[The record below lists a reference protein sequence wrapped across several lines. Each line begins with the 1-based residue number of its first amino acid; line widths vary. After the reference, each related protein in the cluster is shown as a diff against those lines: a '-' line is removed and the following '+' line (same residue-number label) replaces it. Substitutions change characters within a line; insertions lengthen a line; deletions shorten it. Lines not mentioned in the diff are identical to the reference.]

1 MYDCIII
8 GTGPAGLS
16 AALNLKT
23 YKKSFVW
30 FGSKNLSDKVQKA
43 EKITNYPGFPE
54 LTGQEL
60 FSHFTDHIQSAG
72 LDITEKTVTNVMS
85 VGTYYM
91 VLADNEVYEAKTL
104 ILAMGVMTAKLLKG
118 EDELLGRG
126 VSYCA
131 TCDGM
136 FYKDKEIAVLCND
149 PKYEHEVEYLADLAA
164 KVTYFP
170 MFSDSQIKKENVTIS
185 KDFPLEIKGS
195 DRVTGLVL
203 KSGKVLEL
211 DGIFCLRNAIAPSK
225 LVSGLEI
232 ENGHIKVDRTQKTN
246 LPGCFAAGD
255 CTGRPYQYTKAVGE
269 GNVAAHS
276 CISYLA
282 EIAELSHRIASMQD
296 KSVVAI
302 RRFLGYE

>member
-30 FGSKNLSDKVQKA
+30 FGSKSLSDKVRKA

-60 FSHFTDHIQSAG
+60 FAHFEDHIHSAG
-72 LDITEKTVTNVMS
+72 LEITEKTVTNVMS
-85 VGTYYM
+85 EGNYYM
-91 VLADNEVYEAKTL
+91 VLADNEIYEAKTL

-170 MFSDSQIKKENVTIS
+170 LFSDSQVKKENVTIS
-185 KDFPLEIKGS
+185 KDFPVEVNGI
-195 DRVTGLVL
+195 DRVTGLTL
-203 KSGKVLEL
+203 KSGEILSV
-211 DGIFCLRNAIAPSK
+211 DGVFCLRNAIALSK
-225 LVSGLEI
+225 LIPELEI
-232 ENGHIKVDRTQKTN
+232 ENGHIVVDRAQKTN

-282 EIAELSHRIASMQD
+282 EIAE
-296 KSVVAI
+296 
-302 RRFLGYE
+302 

>member
-16 AALNLKT
+16 AALNLQT
-23 YKKSFVW
+23 YKKNFVW
-30 FGSKNLSDKVQKA
+30 FGSEKLSDKVQKA

-54 LTGQEL
+54 ITGQEL
-60 FSHFTDHIQSAG
+60 FVHFEDHIQSAG
-72 LDITEKTVTNVMS
+72 LTITEKTVTNIMAA
-85 VGTYYM
+85 GNYYM

-170 MFSDSQIKKENVTIS
+170 LFSDSQVKKENVTIS
-185 KDFPLEIKGS
+185 KDFPVEVNGI
-195 DRVTGLVL
+195 DRVTGITL
-203 KSGKVLEL
+203 KSGAILKV

-225 LVSGLEI
+225 LIPGLEI
-232 ENGHIKVDRTQKTN
+232 ENGHIVVDRAQKTN

-282 EIAELSHRIASMQD
+282 ET
-296 KSVVAI
+296 V
-302 RRFLGYE
+302 

>member
-60 FSHFTDHIQSAG
+60 FAHFEDHIQSAG
-72 LDITEKTVTNVMS
+72 LSITEKTVTNVMS
-85 VGTYYM
+85 AGNYYM
-91 VLADNEVYEAKTL
+91 VLADNEIYEAKTL

-118 EDELLGRG
+118 EDALLGRG

-170 MFSDSQIKKENVTIS
+170 LFSDSQVKKENVTIS
-185 KDFPLEIKGS
+185 KDFPVEVNGI
-195 DRVTGLVL
+195 DRVTGLTL
-203 KSGKVLEL
+203 KSGETLSV

-225 LVSGLEI
+225 LIPGLEI
-232 ENGHIKVDRTQKTN
+232 ENGHIVVDRAQKTN
-246 LPGCFAAGD
+246 LAGCFAAGD

-282 EIAELSHRIASMQD
+282 EIAE
-296 KSVVAI
+296 
-302 RRFLGYE
+302 

>member
-30 FGSKNLSDKVQKA
+30 FGSKSLSDKVRKA

-60 FSHFTDHIQSAG
+60 FAHFEDHIQSAG
-72 LDITEKTVTNVMS
+72 LEITEKTVTNVMS
-85 VGTYYM
+85 AGNYYM
-91 VLADNEVYEAKTL
+91 VLADNEIYEAKTL

-170 MFSDSQIKKENVTIS
+170 LFSDSQVKKENVTIS
-185 KDFPLEIKGS
+185 KDFPVEVNGI
-195 DRVTGLVL
+195 DRVTGLTL
-203 KSGKVLEL
+203 KSGEILSVN
-211 DGIFCLRNAIAPSK
+211 GVFCLRNAIALSK
-225 LVSGLEI
+225 LIPELEI
-232 ENGHIKVDRTQKTN
+232 ENGHIVVDRAQKTN

-282 EIAELSHRIASMQD
+282 EIAE
-296 KSVVAI
+296 
-302 RRFLGYE
+302 

>member
-23 YKKSFVW
+23 YKKSFIW

-282 EIAELSHRIASMQD
+282 EIAE
-296 KSVVAI
+296 
-302 RRFLGYE
+302 

>member
-30 FGSKNLSDKVQKA
+30 FGSKSLSDKVRKA

-60 FSHFTDHIQSAG
+60 FAHFEDHIQSVG
-72 LDITEKTVTNVMS
+72 LEITEKTVTNVMS
-85 VGTYYM
+85 AGNYYM
-91 VLADNEVYEAKTL
+91 VLADNEIYEAKTL

-170 MFSDSQIKKENVTIS
+170 LFSDSQVKKENVTIS
-185 KDFPLEIKGS
+185 KDFPVEVNGI
-195 DRVTGLVL
+195 DRVTGLTL
-203 KSGKVLEL
+203 KSGEILSV
-211 DGIFCLRNAIAPSK
+211 DGVFCLRNAIALSK
-225 LVSGLEI
+225 LIPELEI
-232 ENGHIKVDRTQKTN
+232 ENGHIVVDRAQKTN

-282 EIAELSHRIASMQD
+282 EIAE
-296 KSVVAI
+296 
-302 RRFLGYE
+302 

>member
-149 PKYEHEVEYLADLAA
+149 PKYEHEVEYLEDLAA

-276 CISYLA
+276 CISYLI
-282 EIAELSHRIASMQD
+282 E
-296 KSVVAI
+296 
-302 RRFLGYE
+302 

>member
-203 KSGKVLEL
+203 KSGKVLEV
-211 DGIFCLRNAIAPSK
+211 DGIFCLRNAITPSK

-232 ENGHIKVDRTQKTN
+232 ENGHIKVDRAQKTN

-282 EIAELSHRIASMQD
+282 EIAE
-296 KSVVAI
+296 
-302 RRFLGYE
+302 

>member
-30 FGSKNLSDKVQKA
+30 FGSKSLSDKVRKA

-60 FSHFTDHIQSAG
+60 FAHFEEHIQSAG
-72 LDITEKTVTNVMS
+72 LEITEKTVTNVMS
-85 VGTYYM
+85 AGNYYM
-91 VLADNEVYEAKTL
+91 VLADNEIYEAKTL

-170 MFSDSQIKKENVTIS
+170 LFSDSQVKKENVTIS
-185 KDFPLEIKGS
+185 KDFPVEVNGI
-195 DRVTGLVL
+195 DRVTGLTL
-203 KSGKVLEL
+203 KSGEILSV
-211 DGIFCLRNAIAPSK
+211 DGVFCLRNAIALSK
-225 LVSGLEI
+225 LIPELEI
-232 ENGHIKVDRTQKTN
+232 ENGHIVVDRAQKTN

-282 EIAELSHRIASMQD
+282 EIAE
-296 KSVVAI
+296 
-302 RRFLGYE
+302 

>member
-30 FGSKNLSDKVQKA
+30 FGSKSLSDKVRKA

-60 FSHFTDHIQSAG
+60 FAHFEDHIQSAG
-72 LDITEKTVTNVMS
+72 LEITEKTVNNVMS
-85 VGTYYM
+85 AGNYYM
-91 VLADNEVYEAKTL
+91 VLADNEIYEAKTL

-170 MFSDSQIKKENVTIS
+170 LFSDSQVKKENVTIS
-185 KDFPLEIKGS
+185 KDFPVEVNGI
-195 DRVTGLVL
+195 DRVTGLTL
-203 KSGKVLEL
+203 KSGEILSV
-211 DGIFCLRNAIAPSK
+211 DGVFCLRNAIALSK
-225 LVSGLEI
+225 LIPELEI
-232 ENGHIKVDRTQKTN
+232 ENGHIVVDRAQKTN

-282 EIAELSHRIASMQD
+282 EIAE
-296 KSVVAI
+296 
-302 RRFLGYE
+302 

>member
-30 FGSKNLSDKVQKA
+30 FGSKSLSDKVRKA

-60 FSHFTDHIQSAG
+60 FAHFEDHIQSAG
-72 LDITEKTVTNVMS
+72 LEITEKTVTNVMS
-85 VGTYYM
+85 AGNYYM
-91 VLADNEVYEAKTL
+91 VLADNEIYEAKTL

-170 MFSDSQIKKENVTIS
+170 LFSDSQVKKENVTIS
-185 KDFPLEIKGS
+185 KDFPVEVNGI
-195 DRVTGLVL
+195 DRVTGLTL
-203 KSGKVLEL
+203 KSGEILSV
-211 DGIFCLRNAIAPSK
+211 DGVFFLRNAIALSK
-225 LVSGLEI
+225 LIPELEI
-232 ENGHIKVDRTQKTN
+232 ENGHIVVNRAQKTN

-282 EIAELSHRIASMQD
+282 EIAE
-296 KSVVAI
+296 
-302 RRFLGYE
+302 

>member
-30 FGSKNLSDKVQKA
+30 FGSKSLSDKVRKA

-60 FSHFTDHIQSAG
+60 FAHFEDHIQSAG
-72 LDITEKTVTNVMS
+72 LEITEKTVTNVMS
-85 VGTYYM
+85 AGNYYM
-91 VLADNEVYEAKTL
+91 VLADNEIYEAKTL

-170 MFSDSQIKKENVTIS
+170 LFSDSQVKKENVTIS
-185 KDFPLEIKGS
+185 KDFPVEVNGI
-195 DRVTGLVL
+195 DRVTGLTL
-203 KSGKVLEL
+203 KSGEILSV
-211 DGIFCLRNAIAPSK
+211 DGVFCLRNAIALSNLIPE
-225 LVSGLEI
+225 LEI
-232 ENGHIKVDRTQKTN
+232 ENGHIVVDRAQKTN

-282 EIAELSHRIASMQD
+282 EIAE
-296 KSVVAI
+296 
-302 RRFLGYE
+302 

>member
-30 FGSKNLSDKVQKA
+30 FGSKSLSDKVRKA

-60 FSHFTDHIQSAG
+60 FAHFEDHIQSAG
-72 LDITEKTVTNVMS
+72 LEITEKTVTNVMS
-85 VGTYYM
+85 AGNYYM
-91 VLADNEVYEAKTL
+91 VLADNEIYEAKTL

-170 MFSDSQIKKENVTIS
+170 LFSDSQVKKENVTIS
-185 KDFPLEIKGS
+185 KDFPVEVNGI
-195 DRVTGLVL
+195 DRVTGLTL
-203 KSGKVLEL
+203 KSGEILSV
-211 DGIFCLRNAIAPSK
+211 DGVFCLRNAIAPSK
-225 LVSGLEI
+225 LIPELEI
-232 ENGHIKVDRTQKTN
+232 ENGHIVVDRAQKTN

-282 EIAELSHRIASMQD
+282 EIAE
-296 KSVVAI
+296 
-302 RRFLGYE
+302 

>member
-30 FGSKNLSDKVQKA
+30 FGSKSLSDKVRKA

-60 FSHFTDHIQSAG
+60 FAHFEDHIQSAG
-72 LDITEKTVTNVMS
+72 LEITEKTVTNAMS
-85 VGTYYM
+85 AGNYYM
-91 VLADNEVYEAKTL
+91 VLADNEIYEAKTL

-170 MFSDSQIKKENVTIS
+170 LFSDSQVKKENVTIS
-185 KDFPLEIKGS
+185 KDFPVEVNGI
-195 DRVTGLVL
+195 DRVTGLTL
-203 KSGKVLEL
+203 KSGEILSV
-211 DGIFCLRNAIAPSK
+211 DGVFCLRNAIALSK
-225 LVSGLEI
+225 LIPELEI
-232 ENGHIKVDRTQKTN
+232 ENGHIVVDRAQKTN

-282 EIAELSHRIASMQD
+282 EIAE
-296 KSVVAI
+296 
-302 RRFLGYE
+302 

>member
-1 MYDCIII
+1 MVRFQ
-8 GTGPAGLS
+8 
-16 AALNLKT
+16 K
-23 YKKSFVW
+23 
-30 FGSKNLSDKVQKA
+30 LSDKVQKA

-60 FSHFTDHIQSAG
+60 FLHFEAHIQSAG
-72 LDITEKTVTNVMS
+72 LTITEKTVTNVMS
-85 VGTYYM
+85 AGNYYM
-91 VLADNEVYEAKTL
+91 VLADNEIYEAKTL
-104 ILAMGVMTAKLLKG
+104 ILAMGVMMAKLLKG
-118 EDELLGRG
+118 EDALLGKG

-149 PKYEHEVEYLADLAA
+149 PKYEHEVEYLADLAS

-170 MFSDSQIKKENVTIS
+170 VFSNSQVKKENVTIS
-185 KDFPLEIKGS
+185 KDFPTEVNGI
-195 DRVTGLVL
+195 DRVTDLTL
-203 KSGKVLEL
+203 KSGETLAV

-225 LVSGLEI
+225 LIPGLEI
-232 ENGHIKVDRTQKTN
+232 ENGHIVVDRAQKTN

-282 EIAELSHRIASMQD
+282 EISE
-296 KSVVAI
+296 
-302 RRFLGYE
+302 

>member
-30 FGSKNLSDKVQKA
+30 FGSKSLSDKVRKA

-60 FSHFTDHIQSAG
+60 FAHFEDHIQSAG
-72 LDITEKTVTNVMS
+72 LEITEKTVTNVLS
-85 VGTYYM
+85 AGNYYM
-91 VLADNEVYEAKTL
+91 VLADNEIYEAKTL

-118 EDELLGRG
+118 ENELLGRG

-170 MFSDSQIKKENVTIS
+170 LFSDSQVKKENVTIS
-185 KDFPLEIKGS
+185 KDFPVEVNGI
-195 DRVTGLVL
+195 DRVTGLTL
-203 KSGKVLEL
+203 KSGEILSV
-211 DGIFCLRNAIAPSK
+211 DGVFCLRNAIALSK
-225 LVSGLEI
+225 LIPELEI
-232 ENGHIKVDRTQKTN
+232 ENGHIVVDRAQKTN

-282 EIAELSHRIASMQD
+282 EIAE
-296 KSVVAI
+296 
-302 RRFLGYE
+302 

>member
-16 AALNLKT
+16 AGLNLKT

-30 FGSKNLSDKVQKA
+30 FGSKSLSDKVRKA

-60 FSHFTDHIQSAG
+60 FAHFEDHIQSAG
-72 LDITEKTVTNVMS
+72 LEITEKTVTNVMS
-85 VGTYYM
+85 AGNYYM
-91 VLADNEVYEAKTL
+91 VLADNEIYEAKTL

-170 MFSDSQIKKENVTIS
+170 LFSDSQVKKENVTIS
-185 KDFPLEIKGS
+185 KDFPVEVNGI
-195 DRVTGLVL
+195 DRVTGLTL
-203 KSGKVLEL
+203 KSGEILSV
-211 DGIFCLRNAIAPSK
+211 DGVFCLRNAIALSK
-225 LVSGLEI
+225 LIPELEI
-232 ENGHIKVDRTQKTN
+232 ENGHIVVDRAQKTN

-282 EIAELSHRIASMQD
+282 EIAE
-296 KSVVAI
+296 
-302 RRFLGYE
+302 

>member
-276 CISYLA
+276 CISYLQ
-282 EIAELSHRIASMQD
+282 E
-296 KSVVAI
+296 
-302 RRFLGYE
+302 

>member
-30 FGSKNLSDKVQKA
+30 FGSKSLSDKVRKA

-60 FSHFTDHIQSAG
+60 FAHFEDHIQSAG
-72 LDITEKTVTNVMS
+72 LEITEKTVTNVMS
-85 VGTYYM
+85 AGNYYM
-91 VLADNEVYEAKTL
+91 VLADNEIYEAKTL

-149 PKYEHEVEYLADLAA
+149 SKYEHEVEYLADLAA

-170 MFSDSQIKKENVTIS
+170 LFSDSQVKKENVTIS
-185 KDFPLEIKGS
+185 KDFPVEVNGI
-195 DRVTGLVL
+195 DRVTGLTL
-203 KSGKVLEL
+203 KSGEILSV
-211 DGIFCLRNAIAPSK
+211 DGVFCLRNAIALSK
-225 LVSGLEI
+225 LIPGLEI
-232 ENGHIKVDRTQKTN
+232 ENGHIVVDRAQKTN

-282 EIAELSHRIASMQD
+282 EIAE
-296 KSVVAI
+296 
-302 RRFLGYE
+302 

>member
-255 CTGRPYQYTKAVGE
+255 CTGRPYQYTKAEGE
-269 GNVAAHS
+269 GNVAAQS
-276 CISYLA
+276 
-282 EIAELSHRIASMQD
+282 
-296 KSVVAI
+296 
-302 RRFLGYE
+302 